1 MFALTANKYLA
12 FPKNRLAAAWQ
23 SRAVSVQRSCDFLSP
38 FTRLSQ
44 RARLHAA
51 GCATQPSWQGRTAT
65 HVTLFSR
72 QKKKK
77 KNAAECVLAFL
88 VHPRSH
94 SHHRLQNLE
103 LLQHSCCTSAS
114 RLIGPRTKPQPGS
127 ALLSFSLQKAPV
139 RTFFD
144 LIRTGD
150 DTSVFQG
157 DFKIAFRS
165 QAAWDGK
172 WGRWRARSPPS
183 QLFCSP

>member
-12 FPKNRLAAAWQ
+12 FPKTGWLQLGKAVQFLYKGAVISHLPSQGFPSERVFTLLAA
-23 SRAVSVQRSCDFLSP
+23 RLSP
-38 FTRLSQ
+38 AG
-44 RARLHAA
+44 RAA
-51 GCATQPSWQGRTAT
+51 QPPMSHYSLG
-65 HVTLFSR
+65 
-72 QKKKK
+72 KKKK

-88 VHPRSH
+88 VNPRSH

-144 LIRTGD
+144 LIQTGD
-150 DTSVFQG
+150 DTSVFQR

-165 QAAWDGK
+165 QAAWDRK
-172 WGRWRARSPPS
+172 WGCWRARSPPS
-183 QLFCSP
+183 QLFCSL

>member
-23 SRAVSVQRSCDFLSP
+23 SRAVSVQRSCDFPSP

-72 QKKKK
+72 QKK
-77 KNAAECVLAFL
+77 NLL

-114 RLIGPRTKPQPGS
+114 HLIGPRTKPQPGS